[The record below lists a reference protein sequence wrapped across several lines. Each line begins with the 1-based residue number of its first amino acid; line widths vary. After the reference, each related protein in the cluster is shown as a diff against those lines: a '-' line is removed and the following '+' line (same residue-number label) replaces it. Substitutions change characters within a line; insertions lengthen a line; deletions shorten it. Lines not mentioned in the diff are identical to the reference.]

1 MVCDFPKHV
10 VAYAEKPSVC
20 DAPTLDCFPSGLWL
34 QRTETPCA
42 AFISS
47 QANTLGLERTDGGW
61 LHRSQAESSPY
72 PSQHPHSWNT
82 RPVKSVW
89 FSLMAALTTEEKGVF
104 LGLGC
109 WEAVGG
115 RWYPQK
121 DRHPQL
127 PEAEGDPELWQALR
141 LPTERAEVGRQ
152 RKGRE
157 ACGRPTRSEF
167 CIPTLEGCMSCLWPG
182 EDAPF
187 PVPESWLHRLSLQ
200 GLTKSLTTELQS

>member
-1 MVCDFPKHV
+1 MI
-10 VAYAEKPSVC
+10 AQEPSREFTLPI
-20 DAPTLDCFPSGLWL
+20 PTSPQLEHQTC
-34 QRTETPCA
+34 Q
-42 AFISS
+42 ISLVLS
-47 QANTLGLERTDGGW
+47 HG
-61 LHRSQAESSPY
+61 
-72 PSQHPHSWNT
+72 
-82 RPVKSVW
+82 
-89 FSLMAALTTEEKGVF
+89 FLTTEEKGVF

-157 ACGRPTRSEF
+157 ACGRPTRAEF
-167 CIPTLEGCMSCLWPG
+167 CIPTQEGCMSCLWPG

-187 PVPESWLHRLSLQ
+187 PVPESWLHCLSLQ
-200 GLTKSLTTELQS
+200 GLTK